1 MVSSRQTGLEILCR
15 TRVYSM
21 TDKKVNSAKPKNKTK
36 TVSKG
41 KGSETEIQRF
51 KWDTDMVGNLLQVI
65 V

>member
-1 MVSSRQTGLEILCR
+1 
-15 TRVYSM
+15 M

-51 KWDTDMVGNLLQVI
+51 KWDTDMVGNLLQGI